1 MEMEEEKEVDRA
13 CGIGIICRMMS
24 TSRDAIVRLDH
35 GRLGAAS
42 FGFSFGCEGGSSN
55 AGPNAAGRESERRFR
70 RTSAADVELAWR
82 KEERARVY
90 GYNQE

>member
-1 MEMEEEKEVDRA
+1 MLLAMLMEEERREGVDRA
-13 CGIGIICRMMS
+13 CGIGIICRVMS

-70 RTSAADVELAWR
+70 RRSV
-82 KEERARVY
+82 V
-90 GYNQE
+90 G